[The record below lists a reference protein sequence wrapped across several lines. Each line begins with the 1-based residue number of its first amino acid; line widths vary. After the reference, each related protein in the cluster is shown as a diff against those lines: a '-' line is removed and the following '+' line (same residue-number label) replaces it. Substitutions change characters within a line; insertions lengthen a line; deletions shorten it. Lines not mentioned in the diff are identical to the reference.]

1 MDKYQELYQLSKEAF
16 NEELERFFRIDEKAT
31 KYLSVITLVLGF
43 LPFVSNWSIT
53 KIIPPSSYIEWFL
66 FVIGILFCL
75 SVFASWII
83 TFSVLKLHKVGKIPL
98 SSEMIDF
105 FDNHSLLN
113 IYYTLSKSNKDVL
126 LMNRKQVNK
135 KSKRLYY
142 AYQTIIASGIFLLI
156 LFLLT
161 LIYNWGGW

>member
-1 MDKYQELYQLSKEAF
+1 
-16 NEELERFFRIDEKAT
+16 
-31 KYLSVITLVLGF
+31 
-43 LPFVSNWSIT
+43 
-53 KIIPPSSYIEWFL
+53 
-66 FVIGILFCL
+66 
-75 SVFASWII
+75 
-83 TFSVLKLHKVGKIPL
+83 
-98 SSEMIDF
+98 MIDF